1 MPAAEGV
8 RDDRR
13 GWRESSD
20 GWRFSEGEP
29 IAAELSAL
37 RLLGGGTAYEAW
49 LAFDEVTYAAVV
61 VKLLRPGQVDD
72 PASLRGLRREAQTLE
87 RVNHPAIARGLRA
100 VLDGDRPHLVLE
112 ALDGPRLSTLVR
124 RFGPLAPQQYLLLG
138 MEVASALHYLHR
150 VGVVH
155 LDVKPSNVI
164 MASPAR
170 LIDLS
175 VARSVDE
182 AARLDHVVGTEGYL
196 APEQRDPPRTGAPG
210 PAADVFG
217 LGVTLFRAITGR
229 RPFPDGD
236 PDEPHARDGH
246 GAAPE
251 PCLEVLPASVPPEVV
266 ALVASCLAFHPQD
279 RPLPSEVVEGL
290 RPALDGLPPA
300 RLSGFR
306 VH

>member
-1 MPAAEGV
+1 MRAAGGV
-8 RDDRR
+8 PGQRRGDRR
-13 GWRESSD
+13 GDRRGSREGSD
-20 GWRFSEGEP
+20 GWHFSEGEP
-29 IAAELSAL
+29 ITAELSAL

-72 PASLRGLRREAQTLE
+72 PVSLRGLRREARTLE
-87 RVNHPAIARGLRA
+87 RVNHPAIARSLRA

-112 ALDGPRLSTLVR
+112 ALDGPRLSTLLR

-150 VGVVH
+150 IGVVH

-196 APEQRDPPRTGAPG
+196 APEQCDPPHTGIPG

-217 LGVTLFRAITGR
+217 LGVTLFRAISGG
-229 RPFPDGD
+229 RPFPD
-236 PDEPHARDGH
+236 DEPA
-246 GAAPE
+246 E
-251 PCLEVLPASVPPEVV
+251 PRLDLLPASVPVDVV
-266 ALVASCLAFHPQD
+266 DLVAACLAARPRD
-279 RPLPSEVVEGL
+279 RPSPSEVVEGL
-290 RPALDGLPPA
+290 RPALDDLPPA
-300 RLSGFR
+300 RLAGFR

>member
-1 MPAAEGV
+1 MRAAGGV
-8 RDDRR
+8 RGDRR
-13 GWRESSD
+13 DWREGSD

-29 IAAELSAL
+29 ITAELSAL

-72 PASLRGLRREAQTLE
+72 PVSLRGLRREARTLD

-112 ALDGPRLSTLVR
+112 ALDGPRLSTLLR
-124 RFGPLAPQQYLLLG
+124 RFGPLSPQQYLPLG

-150 VGVVH
+150 IDVVH

-217 LGVTLFRAITGR
+217 LGVTLFRAISGR
-229 RPFPDGD
+229 RPFPDEPAD
-236 PDEPHARDGH
+236 PRLD
-246 GAAPE
+246 
-251 PCLEVLPASVPPEVV
+251 LLPASVPGGVV
-266 ALVASCLAFHPQD
+266 ELVTACLAARPQD
-279 RPLPSEVVEGL
+279 RPIPSEVVEGL

-300 RLSGFR
+300 RLAGFR